1 MKSEPFLID
10 RDTAERKLAQTFG
23 LILTV
28 ILVSVLV
35 LTAVSY

>member
-10 RDTAERKLAQTFG
+10 RDTAERRSTQMFG

-28 ILVSVLV
+28 ILVIVLV